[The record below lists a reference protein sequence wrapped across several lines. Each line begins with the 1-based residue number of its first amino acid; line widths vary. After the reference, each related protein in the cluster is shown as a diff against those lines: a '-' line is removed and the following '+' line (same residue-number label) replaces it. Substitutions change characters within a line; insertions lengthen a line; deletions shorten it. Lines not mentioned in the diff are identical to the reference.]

1 MSFLIYKIARLKAFA
16 GVSFNK
22 SGIISVRYKAD
33 ILAIML
39 ARIDQSLFFRHFPDL
54 RLRHAA
60 QGEQRMC
67 KLLLRQAVE
76 HITLVFLFID
86 GFFQEEL
93 SVLFFDSGIV
103 SGYNVIVIQ
112 LLCPLH
118 QLFKLHITVT
128 VDTRIR
134 SESVFIGA
142 DKAVHDL
149 CAEIFR
155 KIEHEIR
162 NAQLTCNAS
171 CILHII

>member
-1 MSFLIYKIARLKAFA
+1 
-16 GVSFNK
+16 
-22 SGIISVRYKAD
+22 
-33 ILAIML
+33 
-39 ARIDQSLFFRHFPDL
+39 
-54 RLRHAA
+54 
-60 QGEQRMC
+60 MC
-67 KLLLRQAVE
+67 KLLLRQAVQ
-76 HITLVFLFID
+76 HIALVFLFVD

-93 SVLFFDSGIV
+93 STLFFDSGIV
-103 SGYNVIVIQ
+103 SGYNVIIIQ

-128 VDTRIR
+128 IDTRIR
-134 SESVFIGA
+134 GESVFVGA

-171 CILHII
+171 CVLHVI

>member
-1 MSFLIYKIARLKAFA
+1 MRLNKFLSGLAAVLLAFSLCNAASAAPLTKIRTAWMDSYETFA
-16 GVSFNK
+16 MWYAKEKGWDK
-22 SGIISVRYKAD
+22 EAGLD
-33 ILAIML
+33 IDI
-39 ARIDQSLFFRHFPDL
+39 
-54 RLRHAA
+54 
-60 QGEQRMC
+60 
-67 KLLLRQAVE
+67 
-76 HITLVFLFID
+76 
-86 GFFQEEL
+86 
-93 SVLFFDSGIV
+93 LFFDSGIV

-118 QLFKLHITVT
+118 QLLELHITVT

-134 SESVFIGA
+134 GESVFIGT

-171 CILHII
+171 CVLHVI